1 MTTYQFDTSQPYVLH
16 TSNKGSFYYLLFAAL
31 FFICGLLEPNFGMLF
46 IILSI
51 VLAYYGL
58 NEQRKK
64 DMPLQIDCNGITPF
78 EEKTILWQNISRCY
92 YHTTGLNAYHT
103 YYLIVVT
110 KGSDTIQIR
119 LNDFSYNGKELAD
132 AIDSYAGRKIFG
144 QTKEDQIKEIKGLLI
159 ALVCVIAFVSFIIL
173 MLSLSQ
179 GE

>member
-1 MTTYQFDTSQPYVLH
+1 MVR
-16 TSNKGSFYYLLFAAL
+16 
-31 FFICGLLEPNFGMLF
+31 GLLLPLHMKPTTKRFLRFFVTILLPTISNRWAFTLIIS
-46 IILSI
+46 IILCCI
-51 VLAYYGL
+51 Y
-58 NEQRKK
+58 N
-64 DMPLQIDCNGITPF
+64 I
-78 EEKTILWQNISRCY
+78 WQNISRCY

-110 KGSDTIQIR
+110 KGNDTIQIR
-119 LNDFSYNGKELAD
+119 LNDYSYNGKELAD